1 MRSSCSACSMRRDRL
16 RHQRLCRF
24 HSIQCFRA
32 MFFVQRSYSTLL
44 FRLIGRFNSLFDTLV
59 RSNVTRC
66 CLAVG
71 SCCTLPG

>member
-1 MRSSCSACSMRRDRL
+1 
-16 RHQRLCRF
+16 
-24 HSIQCFRA
+24 

-66 CLAVG
+66 CLGVG
-71 SCCTLPG
+71 SCCTLPGYPLLFEKGENIVCTHTPF